1 MVTAIFVLEK
11 ATFVKNAVW
20 GKQVAMRDDVSD
32 AGRIKMVNVCEYLD
46 FRSMTFPLIIQ
57 MPFSPQDSLF
67 FLTAAQVALATAM
80 VIGVSALA
88 TLMYKTFRGRSRYV

>member
-1 MVTAIFVLEK
+1 MERQ
-11 ATFVKNAVW
+11 NAF
-20 GKQVAMRDDVSD
+20 RDDVND
-32 AGRIKMVNVCEYLD
+32 AIRIKMVNVCKYLE
-46 FRSMTFPLIIQ
+46 SKSSTFALIILLH
-57 MPFSPQDSLF
+57 FSPQDSLF